1 MTKEPSGGARFRPSR
16 IVSGGQTGVD
26 RGALDAAMALGIPH
40 GGWCPKGRLAED
52 GTIPLLYEL
61 AETDTPAYAARTER
75 NVLDSDATLILCRGR
90 PSGGTDLTLRLA
102 RRHARPCTLVDLDEP
117 ALAGVRRWLATVQP
131 ATLNIAGPRE
141 SQAPGIASQA
151 AEFLV
156 RLFAPPRVTRRK
168 QTGRFGG
175 ENSLFGNG

>member
-1 MTKEPSGGARFRPSR
+1 MTDTSCGPARFRPLR

-61 AETDTPAYAARTER
+61 TETGSPAYAVRTER
-75 NVLDSDATLILCRGR
+75 NVLDSDATIILCRGR
-90 PSGGTDLTLRLA
+90 PSGGTELTFRLA
-102 RRHARPCTLVDLDEP
+102 KRHAKPCLVMDLHKP
-117 ALAGVRRWLATVQP
+117 ALVGVRRWLATVRP
-131 ATLNIAGPRE
+131 ATLNVAGPRE
-141 SQAPGIASQA
+141 SQAPGITSQA

-156 RLFAPPRVTRRK
+156 RLLAPPRATRRRRAE
-168 QTGRFGG
+168 G
-175 ENSLFGNG
+175 